1 MKWKSN
7 LRKNLTKPKSDS
19 LKWKNEKKKM
29 TKATSIRNEKEV
41 ITTDTMD
48 IKG

>member
-19 LKWKNEKKKM
+19 LKWKNEKKK
-29 TKATSIRNEKEV
+29 N
-41 ITTDTMD
+41 D
-48 IKG
+48 KGYQYQE